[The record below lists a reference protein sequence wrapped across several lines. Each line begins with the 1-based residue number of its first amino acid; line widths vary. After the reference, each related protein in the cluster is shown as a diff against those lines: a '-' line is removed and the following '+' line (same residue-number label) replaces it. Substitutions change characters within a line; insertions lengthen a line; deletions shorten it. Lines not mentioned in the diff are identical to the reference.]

1 MSTPPGEPAT
11 PAARLLP
18 PGRLEAFSDGVLAVA
33 ITLLSLDLRV
43 PVPELTH
50 DLRAALAVQW
60 PTYAAFL
67 ISFLVIGVIWVNH
80 HGLFANLA
88 RVDRGVMLLNVAL
101 LATVTAIPFA
111 TALMADYLRAS
122 GPDGHTAAV
131 VYSLVMATM
140 GVAFVLLWLYLR
152 AHPHLLVDPGVAAR
166 SLRRSL
172 VGPPLY
178 LAAAAVG
185 LLSTY
190 ACLALHAVLA
200 LFFAFSRSPGP
211 GRAAAPPG
219 PAASAPGVG

>member
-1 MSTPPGEPAT
+1 MSSEPALSGAGEPAG
-11 PAARLLP
+11 PAARLLSP
-18 PGRLEAFSDGVLAVA
+18 ARLEAFSDGVLAIA

-43 PVPELTH
+43 PEVEH
-50 DLRAALAVQW
+50 GLRAALLHQW
-60 PTYAAFL
+60 PVYVAFL

-80 HGLFANLA
+80 HGLFANLVL
-88 RVDRGVMLLNVAL
+88 VDRGVMLLNVAL

-111 TALMADYLRAS
+111 TALMADYLRAP

-152 AHPHLLVDPGVAAR
+152 AHPHLLFDPAVAGR
-166 SLRRSL
+166 SLRRSA

-178 LAAAAVG
+178 LMAAAVG

-190 ACLALHAVLA
+190 ACLVVHAVLA
-200 LFFAFSRSPGP
+200 LFFALSRAPGP
-211 GRAAAPPG
+211 GRAAP
-219 PAASAPGVG
+219 APGAAGGG